1 MKLHLFSIPGK
12 DNLQNILE
20 ASRLY
25 LENRSDARVAYLP
38 LASLFAERWLDI
50 TQEAFKNLAS
60 VDLINTET
68 MTLPEIQD
76 ILRRA
81 AVLYIPGGNT
91 FLLNHRLHIS
101 KLIPYLR
108 KLVQTMP
115 VVAFSAGTVLCGP
128 NILTANDLNSVGTP
142 YFEGLKAVPFNFFVH
157 YGEDA
162 YLQALHDNW
171 LVDYHVFQDN
181 PVVMMSDNAY
191 VKVDGKN
198 VSLERGDAWILRR
211 GQEKEKLDLGEF
223 Q

>member
-12 DNLQNILE
+12 DDLQNILE
-20 ASRLY
+20 ASRPY
-25 LENRSDARVAYLP
+25 LEDRSDPRIAYLP

-50 TQEAFKNLAS
+50 TQDAFKDLAS
-60 VDLINTET
+60 VNLINTET

-101 KLIPYLR
+101 KLMPYLR

-157 YGEDA
+157 YGEDT

-181 PVVMMSDNAY
+181 PVVIMSDNAY
-191 VKVDGKN
+191 VKVDGKKI
-198 VSLERGDAWILRR
+198 SLERGDAWILRR
-211 GQEKEKLDLGEF
+211 GQEKEKLDLEEI

>member
-12 DNLQNILE
+12 DDLQNILE
-20 ASRLY
+20 ASRPY
-25 LENRSDARVAYLP
+25 LEDRSDARIAYLP

-50 TQEAFKNLAS
+50 TQEAFKSLAS

-81 AVLYIPGGNT
+81 ALLYIPGGNT

-101 KLIPYLR
+101 KLMPYLR

-128 NILTANDLNSVGTP
+128 NILAANDLNSVGTP

-162 YLQALHDNW
+162 YLQAIHDNW

-181 PVVMMSDNAY
+181 PVVIMSDNAY
-191 VKVDGKN
+191 VKADGKKI
-198 VSLERGDAWILRR
+198 SLERGDAWILRR
-211 GQEKEKLDLGEF
+211 GQKKEKLDLGEIR
-223 Q
+223 

>member
-1 MKLHLFSIPGK
+1 MKLHLFSVPGK
-12 DNLQNILE
+12 DDLRNILE
-20 ASRLY
+20 ASRPY
-25 LENRSDARVAYLP
+25 LEDRLDARIAYLP
-38 LASLFAERWLDI
+38 LASLFAERWLGS

-101 KLIPYLR
+101 KLMPYLR
-108 KLVQTMP
+108 KLLQTMP

-142 YFEGLKAVPFNFFVH
+142 YFDGLKAVPFNFFVH

-181 PVVMMSDNAY
+181 PVIIMSDSSY
-191 VKVDGKN
+191 VKVDGKRI
-198 VSLERGDAWILRR
+198 SLERGEAWILRR
-211 GQEKEKLDLGEF
+211 GQEKEKLDSGEI

>member
-1 MKLHLFSIPGK
+1 MKLHLFSISGK
-12 DNLQNILE
+12 NDLQNILE
-20 ASRLY
+20 ASRPY
-25 LENRSDARVAYLP
+25 LEDRPDARIAYLP

-50 TQEAFKNLAS
+50 TQEAFKDLAS
-60 VDLINTET
+60 ADLLNTET

-101 KLIPYLR
+101 NLMPYLR

-115 VVAFSAGTVLCGP
+115 VIAFSAGTVLCGP

-162 YLQALHDNW
+162 YLQAIHDNW

-181 PVVMMSDNAY
+181 PVVIMSDNAY
-191 VKVDGKN
+191 VKVDGKQ

-211 GQEKEKLDLGEF
+211 GQEKEKLEPGKI

>member
-1 MKLHLFSIPGK
+1 VKLHLFSISGK
-12 DNLQNILE
+12 DDLQNILE
-20 ASRLY
+20 ASRPY
-25 LENRSDARVAYLP
+25 LEDRPDARIAYLP

-68 MTLPEIQD
+68 MTLPEMQD

-101 KLIPYLR
+101 KLMPYLR

-115 VVAFSAGTVLCGP
+115 VVAFSAGTILCGP

-181 PVVMMSDNAY
+181 PVVIMSDNAY
-191 VKVDGKN
+191 VKVDGKK

-211 GQEKEKLDLGEF
+211 GREKEKLDLGELS
-223 Q
+223 

>member
-1 MKLHLFSIPGK
+1 M
-12 DNLQNILE
+12 
-20 ASRLY
+20 
-25 LENRSDARVAYLP
+25 AYLP

-68 MTLPEIQD
+68 MTLPEMQD

-101 KLIPYLR
+101 KLMPYLR

-115 VVAFSAGTVLCGP
+115 VVAFSAGTILCGP

-181 PVVMMSDNAY
+181 PVVIMSDNAY
-191 VKVDGKN
+191 VKVDGKK

-211 GQEKEKLDLGEF
+211 GREKEKLDLGELS
-223 Q
+223 